1 MLIEFKS
8 ADARTAPHLRQP
20 APRPRSTLTAR
31 RRRSPGERLLEALA
45 DLAQGKATM
54 LSHAESSWA
63 SITFA
68 GTRHKVVLEFSG
80 AEAVEAG
87 ECFIAFLPEHEF
99 ALPRQLVADA
109 AVVAVDH
116 QLEPPLMRVTAEL
129 LLLEEG

>member
-8 ADARTAPHLRQP
+8 ADAGPARALRQP
-20 APRPRSTLTAR
+20 APRPRGTLTAR

-45 DLAQGKATM
+45 DLAQGQATV
-54 LSHAESSWA
+54 LSHAESGWA

-68 GTRHKVVLEFSG
+68 GTRHKVVLEFRG
-80 AEAVEAG
+80 ADAVEAG

-99 ALPRQLVADA
+99 ALPGQLVADA
-109 AVVAVDH
+109 AVVEVDH
-116 QLEPPLMRVTAEL
+116 QLQPPLMRVTAEL